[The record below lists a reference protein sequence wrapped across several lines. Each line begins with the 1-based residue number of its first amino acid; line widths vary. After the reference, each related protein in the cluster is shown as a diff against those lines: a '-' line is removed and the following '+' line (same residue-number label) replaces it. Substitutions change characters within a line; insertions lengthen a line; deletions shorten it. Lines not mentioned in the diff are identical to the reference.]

1 MPGRNKLRTPIP
13 WTAEEDALVLT
24 LHLTEVMRR
33 TNRTYG
39 SVSGRKNFL
48 NRKGATLPD
57 LRRKEG
63 RLSVGRWTW
72 TAEADEIVFRYP
84 PAVAAKL
91 LGRTARACW
100 GRRVVLNAPPI
111 ARPPKLADSRP
122 KRYQARWTEAEDR
135 ILRTTTAKEAKRLL
149 PFRSIPAIH
158 TRRKQFRANGIKL
171 VRDES

>member
-1 MPGRNKLRTPIP
+1 MPRRNKRIP

-24 LHLTEVMRR
+24 LHVTEVVRR
-33 TNRTYG
+33 TNRTSG
-39 SVSGRKNFL
+39 SVSGRKSILKRN
-48 NRKGATLPD
+48 GAALPD

-91 LGRTARACW
+91 LGRTARACA
-100 GRRVVLNAPPI
+100 GRRVVLNAPPL
-111 ARPPKLADSRP
+111 ARPPKPTDNRL

-135 ILRTTTAKEAKRLL
+135 ILRTTTAKEAKGLL
-149 PFRSIPAIH
+149 PLRSIPAIH
-158 TRRKQFRANGIKL
+158 TRRKQFRAKGIKL
-171 VRDES
+171 VR

>member
-1 MPGRNKLRTPIP
+1 VPRRNKRRTPIP

-24 LHLTEVMRR
+24 LHVTEVVRR

-48 NRKGATLPD
+48 NRRGAALPD

-72 TAEADEIVFRYP
+72 TPEADEIVFRHP

-91 LGRTARACW
+91 LGRTVKACW
-100 GRRVVLNAPPI
+100 GRRKVLHAPPL
-111 ARPPKLADSRP
+111 ARPPKPADNRP
-122 KRYQARWTEAEDR
+122 RRYQARWTEDEDR
-135 ILRTTTAKEAKRLL
+135 ILRTTTAKEANRLL
-149 PFRSIPAIH
+149 PLRSISAIH
-158 TRRKQFRANGIKL
+158 TRRKQFRAKGIKL
-171 VRDES
+171 DR